1 MNLPDFLV
9 DRPPVEAQNLVE
21 ATAITVLT
29 AFVQEELLQTTEL
42 EYGYEDL
49 PMVTSLA
56 GVLREEARSW
66 HSRRGVATDF
76 RILQRGFVHAFR
88 VGLDLAAQ
96 LHLREGEGLKLSVDL
111 DGVLDGSRQASVRAP
126 LQEVAETLAVQAA
139 EIFVVFQNQ
148 TLAIAA
154 SAKNP
159 VLLDDFFAC
168 GCLWSGLAGVEAGL
182 TRLDAP
188 VAA

>member
-29 AFVQEELLQTTEL
+29 AFVQEELLQSTEL

-49 PMVTSLA
+49 PVLTSLA
-56 GVLREEARSW
+56 RVLREEARAW
-66 HSRRGVATDF
+66 HVRRGSATDF
-76 RILQRGFVHAFR
+76 RVLQRGFVHAFR
-88 VGLDLAAQ
+88 SGLDLAAQ
-96 LHLREGEGLKLSVDL
+96 LHLREGEGLVLPASLEGIL
-111 DGVLDGSRQASVRAP
+111 DGAKQAPVRVP
-126 LQEVAETLAVQAA
+126 LQELAEPMSLLATD
-139 EIFVVFQNQ
+139 IFVVFQNQ

-154 SAKNP
+154 SAKNEL
-159 VLLDDFFAC
+159 LLDDFFAC
-168 GCLWSGLAGVEAGL
+168 GCLWAGLAGVEAGL